1 MYDALE
7 AALGYR
13 FKDRGL
19 LENALTHS
27 SYANERWKDSL
38 RCNERLEFL
47 GDSVL
52 GMITAQHLYKTLP
65 DRPEGDLSRIRADL
79 VCEKTLAKVAEKL
92 HLGEVMLLG
101 HGEDLGD
108 GRHRPSILADAVE
121 SIIAAAFLDGGF
133 EAAQCIV
140 HRFVLVHIPTTD
152 RPMNADYKTQLQEL
166 VQRKRDQVIHY
177 QLVGEEGPD
186 HAKQFTVEV
195 LLNGKLVG
203 EGRGSSKKRAEQ
215 DAARRAIEVL
225 FPNEK

>member
-7 AALGYR
+7 TALGYH
-13 FKDRGL
+13 FKNRSL

-52 GMITAQHLYKTLP
+52 GMITAQHLYLNLP

-92 HLGEVMLLG
+92 HLGEAMLLG
-101 HGEDLGD
+101 HGEDMGG
-108 GRHRPSILADAVE
+108 GRSRPSILADAVE

-133 EAAQCIV
+133 EAASGIV
-140 HRFVLVHIPTTD
+140 HRFILVHIPAD

-203 EGRGSSKKRAEQ
+203 TGLGSSKKRAEQ
-215 DAARRAIEVL
+215 DAARAAIEKL
-225 FPNEK
+225 FPEKA